1 MTDLLLSQLLVL
13 LILLPVL
20 LRPFSK
26 NLQKGAAIPILPF
39 ISLFVCICTIIG
51 QDIVL
56 FSTLLLLFVVIVC
69 LSEIIRLIAFFQGVL
84 NDFYGIA
91 SIIFRIVLLLLFCG
105 MVYAAFRFAPEAH
118 TKTEH
123 QLVVRSIDLTDTP
136 QRLQQKLQFFEGR
149 LIERQGG
156 ADKKALVI
164 VTETYPDS
172 GYPGTIAALLADQGY
187 TVAELYTTP
196 HRIISRMDLYVRLFR
211 LIGKKEA
218 RYLAKETEPHIS
230 SAFSDSIET
239 ILNRYGSNKRLFLY
253 TEGIYT
259 ALAEHFC
266 AAHQGAF
273 TGVFFN
279 LSAEEPL
286 PAIPEERM
294 QTAYTDADD
303 GAINA
308 AAYSPAG
315 TDTTT
320 SGAVLSTA
328 AVSESGGAAEQYT
341 DAVSTQN
348 TQGELDAAAKP
359 NPAANTNSAADT
371 NPAAEANPAAAAPG
385 LPFYCRICPYRLL
398 TGFGSLRAD
407 DVLAAE
413 LLGSGRSIGRKD
425 KAAAAAAF
433 QRYVL
438 SL

>member
-26 NLQKGAAIPILPF
+26 NLQKGTAIPILPF

-56 FSTLLLLFVVIVC
+56 FSALLLLFVVIVC

-136 QRLQQKLQFFEGR
+136 QRLQQKLQFFAGR

-211 LIGKKEA
+211 IIGKKEA

-294 QTAYTDADD
+294 QTVYTDADD
-303 GAINA
+303 GAINS

-320 SGAVLSTA
+320 SGAVSSTA
-328 AVSESGGAAEQYT
+328 AGSESGGAAEQYT
-341 DAVSTQN
+341 DAGTTEN
-348 TQGELDAAAKP
+348 TQGALDAAAKP

>member
-26 NLQKGAAIPILPF
+26 NLQKGTAIPILPF

-56 FSTLLLLFVVIVC
+56 FSALLLLFVVIVC

-136 QRLQQKLQFFEGR
+136 QRLQQKLQFFAGR

-164 VTETYPDS
+164 VTESYPDS

-211 LIGKKEA
+211 IIGKKDA
-218 RYLAKETEPHIS
+218 RYLAKEAEPHIS

-294 QTAYTDADD
+294 QTVYTDADD
-303 GAINA
+303 GAINS
-308 AAYSPAG
+308 AAYSPTG
-315 TDTTT
+315 TDSTT
-320 SGAVLSTA
+320 SSAVSSTA
-328 AVSESGGAAEQYT
+328 AGSESGGTAEQYT

-359 NPAANTNSAADT
+359 NPAADT
-371 NPAAEANPAAAAPG
+371 HSAAEANPAAAAPG
-385 LPFYCRICPYRLL
+385 LPFYCRVCPYRLL

>member
-26 NLQKGAAIPILPF
+26 NLQKGTAIPILPF

-56 FSTLLLLFVVIVC
+56 FSALLFLFVVIVC

-123 QLVVRSIDLTDTP
+123 QLVVRSIDLTDIP

-156 ADKKALVI
+156 ADKKTLVI

-211 LIGKKEA
+211 IIGKKDA
-218 RYLAKETEPHIS
+218 RYLAKEAEPHIS

-279 LSAEEPL
+279 LSAEDPL

-294 QTAYTDADD
+294 QTVYTDADD
-303 GAINA
+303 TDADGGAINS
-308 AAYSPAG
+308 AAYSPAS
-315 TDTTT
+315 TDTAT
-320 SGAVLSTA
+320 SGAVSSTA
-328 AVSESGGAAEQYT
+328 AGSESGGTAEQYT

-348 TQGELDAAAKP
+348 IQMDLGAAAKP
-359 NPAANTNSAADT
+359 NPAADT
-371 NPAAEANPAAAAPG
+371 HSAAEANPAAAAPG
-385 LPFYCRICPYRLL
+385 LPFYCRVCPYRLL

>member
-26 NLQKGAAIPILPF
+26 NLQKGTAIPILPF

-56 FSTLLLLFVVIVC
+56 FSALLFLFVVIVC

-164 VTETYPDS
+164 VTESYPDS

-187 TVAELYTTP
+187 TVAELYRAP

-211 LIGKKEA
+211 IIGKKDA
-218 RYLAKETEPHIS
+218 RYLAKEAEPHIS
-230 SAFSDSIET
+230 SAFSDSIEA

-286 PAIPEERM
+286 PAIPDERM
-294 QTAYTDADD
+294 QTVYTDTDD

-308 AAYSPAG
+308 AAYSPTG
-315 TDTTT
+315 TDTAT
-320 SGAVLSTA
+320 SDAVLSTA
-328 AVSESGGAAEQYT
+328 AGSESGGTAEQYT

-359 NPAANTNSAADT
+359 NPAADT
-371 NPAAEANPAAAAPG
+371 HSAAEANPAAAAPG
-385 LPFYCRICPYRLL
+385 LPFYCRVCPYRLL

>member
-1 MTDLLLSQLLVL
+1 
-13 LILLPVL
+13 
-20 LRPFSK
+20 
-26 NLQKGAAIPILPF
+26 
-39 ISLFVCICTIIG
+39 
-51 QDIVL
+51 
-56 FSTLLLLFVVIVC
+56 
-69 LSEIIRLIAFFQGVL
+69 
-84 NDFYGIA
+84 
-91 SIIFRIVLLLLFCG
+91 
-105 MVYAAFRFAPEAH
+105 
-118 TKTEH
+118 
-123 QLVVRSIDLTDTP
+123 
-136 QRLQQKLQFFEGR
+136 
-149 LIERQGG
+149 
-156 ADKKALVI
+156 
-164 VTETYPDS
+164 
-172 GYPGTIAALLADQGY
+172 
-187 TVAELYTTP
+187 
-196 HRIISRMDLYVRLFR
+196 MDLYVRLLR
-211 LIGKKEA
+211 LIGKKDA

-294 QTAYTDADD
+294 QTVYTDADD
-303 GAINA
+303 GAINS

-320 SGAVLSTA
+320 SVSSTA
-328 AVSESGGAAEQYT
+328 AGSESGGAAEQYT
-341 DAVSTQN
+341 DAGTTEN
-348 TQGELDAAAKP
+348 TQRALDAAAKP
-359 NPAANTNSAADT
+359 NPAADT
-371 NPAAEANPAAAAPG
+371 HSAAEANPAAAAPS

>member
-26 NLQKGAAIPILPF
+26 NLQQGTAIPILPF

-56 FSTLLLLFVVIVC
+56 FSALLLLFVVIVC
-69 LSEIIRLIAFFQGVL
+69 LSEVIRLIAFFQGVL

-105 MVYAAFRFAPEAH
+105 MAYAAFRFAPEAH

-211 LIGKKEA
+211 LIGKKDA

-294 QTAYTDADD
+294 QTVYTDADD
-303 GAINA
+303 GAINS

-320 SGAVLSTA
+320 SGAVSSTA
-328 AVSESGGAAEQYT
+328 AGSESGGAAEQYT
-341 DAVSTQN
+341 DAGTTEN
-348 TQGELDAAAKP
+348 TQRALDAAAKP
-359 NPAANTNSAADT
+359 NPAADT
-371 NPAAEANPAAAAPG
+371 HSAAEANPAAAAPG

>member
-26 NLQKGAAIPILPF
+26 NLQKGTAIPILPF

-56 FSTLLLLFVVIVC
+56 FSALLLLFVVIVC

-123 QLVVRSIDLTDTP
+123 QLVVRSIDLTDIP

-164 VTETYPDS
+164 VTESYPDS

-211 LIGKKEA
+211 LIGKKDA

-294 QTAYTDADD
+294 QTVYTDADD
-303 GAINA
+303 GAINS

-320 SGAVLSTA
+320 SVSSTA
-328 AVSESGGAAEQYT
+328 AGSESGGAAEQYT

-348 TQGELDAAAKP
+348 TQGALDAAAKP
-359 NPAANTNSAADT
+359 NPAADT
-371 NPAAEANPAAAAPG
+371 HSAAEANPAAAAPG

-425 KAAAAAAF
+425 KAAAAAVF

>member
-26 NLQKGAAIPILPF
+26 NLQKGTAIPILPF

-56 FSTLLLLFVVIVC
+56 FSALLFLFVVIVC

-91 SIIFRIVLLLLFCG
+91 SIILRIVLLLLFCG

-136 QRLQQKLQFFEGR
+136 QRLQQNLQFFAGR

-286 PAIPEERM
+286 PTIPDERM
-294 QTAYTDADD
+294 QTVYTDADD
-303 GAINA
+303 GAINS

-315 TDTTT
+315 TDTAT
-320 SGAVLSTA
+320 SDAVLSTA
-328 AVSESGGAAEQYT
+328 AVSESGGTAEQYT

-348 TQGELDAAAKP
+348 TQGALDAAAKP
-359 NPAANTNSAADT
+359 NPAADT
-371 NPAAEANPAAAAPG
+371 HSAAEANPAAAAPG
-385 LPFYCRICPYRLL
+385 RPFYCRICPYRLL

>member
-26 NLQKGAAIPILPF
+26 NLQKGTAIPILPF

-51 QDIVL
+51 HDIVL
-56 FSTLLLLFVVIVC
+56 FSALLLLFVVIVF

-123 QLVVRSIDLTDTP
+123 QLVVRSIDLTDIP

-164 VTETYPDS
+164 VTESYPDS

-211 LIGKKEA
+211 IIGKKDA
-218 RYLAKETEPHIS
+218 RYLAKEAEPHIS

-279 LSAEEPL
+279 LSGEEPL

-294 QTAYTDADD
+294 QTVYTDADE
-303 GAINA
+303 GAINS
-308 AAYSPAG
+308 AAYSPTG

-320 SGAVLSTA
+320 SSAVSSTA
-328 AVSESGGAAEQYT
+328 AVSESGGTAEQYT
-341 DAVSTQN
+341 DAVSTEN

>member
-26 NLQKGAAIPILPF
+26 NLQKGTAIPILPF

-56 FSTLLLLFVVIVC
+56 FSALLLLFVVIVC

-164 VTETYPDS
+164 VTESYPDS

-211 LIGKKEA
+211 IIGKKEA
-218 RYLAKETEPHIS
+218 RYLAKEAEPHIS

-279 LSAEEPL
+279 LSAEDPL
-286 PAIPEERM
+286 PTIPEERM
-294 QTAYTDADD
+294 QTVYTDADD
-303 GAINA
+303 GAIKS
-308 AAYSPAG
+308 AAYSPTG

-320 SGAVLSTA
+320 SSAVSSTA
-328 AVSESGGAAEQYT
+328 AGSESGGTAAQYI

-348 TQGELDAAAKP
+348 TQGALDAAAKP
-359 NPAANTNSAADT
+359 NPAADT
-371 NPAAEANPAAAAPG
+371 HSAAEANPAAAAPG

>member
-26 NLQKGAAIPILPF
+26 NLQKGTAIPILPF

-56 FSTLLLLFVVIVC
+56 FSALLLLFVVIVC

-211 LIGKKEA
+211 IIGKKDA

-303 GAINA
+303 GAINS

-320 SGAVLSTA
+320 SGAVSSTA
-328 AVSESGGAAEQYT
+328 AGSESGSTAEQYT

-348 TQGELDAAAKP
+348 TQGALGAAAKP
-359 NPAANTNSAADT
+359 NPAADT
-371 NPAAEANPAAAAPG
+371 NPAAAAPG